1 MTEAPAPRDERI
13 TAATLELLR
22 AKGPKAVTV
31 EAVAALSGV
40 AKTTIYRRYS
50 NRGDMLTSS
59 LRSIAE
65 PEPLPDTAGL
75 PTVLRWVV
83 EQSLHVVDASIGA
96 GGVAALLTDD
106 DPEFTTLIRSLLVQH
121 RRRLAEALSGAL
133 AAKTPRSDLD
143 IETFLDMIV
152 GAYLAETA
160 RSGSV
165 RDDWSERVLSVVD
178 AVTTTEADPG
188 TG

>member
-59 LRSIAE
+59 LSSIAE
-65 PEPLPDTAGL
+65 PEPPPANATLPA
-75 PTVLRWVV
+75 VLRWVV
-83 EQSLHVVDASIGA
+83 EQSLHVADTSIGA

-106 DPEFTTLIRSLLVQH
+106 DPEFTTLIRALLVQH
-121 RRRLAEALSGAL
+121 RHHLTEALSTAFE
-133 AAKTPRSDLD
+133 ATTPRADLD
-143 IETFLDMIV
+143 ADTVLDMIV

-160 RSGSV
+160 RSGGI
-165 RDDWSERVLSVVD
+165 RDDFGERVLSVIGC
-178 AVTTTEADPG
+178 AITAG
-188 TG
+188 TPNR

>member
-50 NRGDMLTSS
+50 NRGEMLTSS
-59 LRSIAE
+59 LGSIAE
-65 PEPLPDTAGL
+65 PELPPGTASL
-75 PTVLRWVV
+75 PTVMRWVV
-83 EQSLHVVDASIGA
+83 EQSLHVVDVSIGP

-121 RRRLAEALSGAL
+121 RHRLSEALSRAL
-133 AAKTPRSDLD
+133 EAQAPRSDLD
-143 IETFLDMIV
+143 VETFLDMIV
-152 GAYLAETA
+152 GAYLAEIA
-160 RSGSV
+160 RSGGV
-165 RDDWSERVLSVVD
+165 RDDWSERVLSVLTAG
-178 AVTTTEADPG
+178 AVPLD
-188 TG
+188 